1 MWAVSL
7 VHLLQLVALIG
18 AAVVGMAEEHLVK
31 VLLLEA
37 TLEVA
42 AAQVIFA

>member
-1 MWAVSL
+1 LGRDLM
-7 VHLLQLVALIG
+7 
-18 AAVVGMAEEHLVK
+18 VV

-42 AAQVIFA
+42 EEEVQVKRDK